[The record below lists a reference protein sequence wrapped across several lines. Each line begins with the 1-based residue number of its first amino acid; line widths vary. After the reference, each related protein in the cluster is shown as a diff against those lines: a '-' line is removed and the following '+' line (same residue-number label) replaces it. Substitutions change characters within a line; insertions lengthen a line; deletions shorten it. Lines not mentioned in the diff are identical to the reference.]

1 MVVYNLEIGNYNP
14 GEDVHDFQNE
24 KEEIV
29 EYIIRD
35 IVQAMYYEGTWAK
48 GSIYSVDGNNL
59 YSIRFYKTKS
69 ILGLENGCLI
79 KPGVEA
85 KNIQLIKKAAPKK
98 KKQVYL
104 GEDGTAMEG
113 IGGEDG
119 TVMEGIGG
127 KRKQCHICDDWYHR
141 VNRHLKDVHRLF
153 FDTSTNT
160 WKEIDAI

>member
-1 MVVYNLEIGNYNP
+1 
-14 GEDVHDFQNE
+14 
-24 KEEIV
+24 
-29 EYIIRD
+29 
-35 IVQAMYYEGTWAK
+35 MYYEGTWAK

-119 TVMEGIGG
+119 TAVEGIGGEDGTAMEGIGGEDGTVMEGIGG